1 MCRGRALGPQG
12 GLSHTGLGSS
22 SCSSEEWALALS
34 VPAVRFHWDLQ
45 WDGRLRVWTQLLC
58 LLPYTQTGFLC
69 FLFLLK
75 TYHHPS
81 SAPTQNC
88 SVIFDSSFLSLSP
101 RQSPLRPGCASPLP
115 PVRVPFSPFLLSSC
129 QFQLLIL
136 PSSLQLQ
143 CLFIG
148 FVTYTALLF
157 LPCFGHYLMTALMAS
172 PPPSKPQC
180 FPLDCRTRSRF
191 FSLTFLTMQDPSYL
205 SLRNIFL
212 PLVDP

>member
-1 MCRGRALGPQG
+1 MCRGHAHGPQG

-34 VPAVRFHWDLQ
+34 VTAIRFHWDLSG
-45 WDGRLRVWTQLLC
+45 GRPVEGLNPASLSPSIHTNWLPLLSVSFEDIIT
-58 LLPYTQTGFLC
+58 LPAPQ
-69 FLFLLK
+69 LK
-75 TYHHPS
+75 TAVS
-81 SAPTQNC
+81 SLTL
-88 SVIFDSSFLSLSP
+88 LSLSP

-136 PSSLQLQ
+136 PSWLQLQ

-148 FVTYTALLF
+148 FVTYTALPF
-157 LPCFGHYLMTALMAS
+157 LPCFGHSLMAALMAS
-172 PPPSKPQC
+172 PPPSEPQC
-180 FPLDCRTRSRF
+180 FSLDCRTRSRF

-212 PLVDP
+212 PLVGP